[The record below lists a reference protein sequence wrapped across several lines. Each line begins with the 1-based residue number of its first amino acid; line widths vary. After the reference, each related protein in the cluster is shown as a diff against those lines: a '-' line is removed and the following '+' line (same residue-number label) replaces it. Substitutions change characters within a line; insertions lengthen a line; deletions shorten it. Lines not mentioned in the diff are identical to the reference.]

1 MTTAK
6 PVKGG
11 KTCFLT
17 LKATIE
23 ARQHIHDSLALLSPV
38 LGDCVEQYEALTH
51 RQDVVWDCYEPY
63 NWEVMVDSLK
73 RIQKELKQLNSKL
86 TGAKLQY
93 NGIKKRK

>member
-1 MTTAK
+1 MTTAN

-17 LKATIE
+17 IKSTIE

-38 LGDCVEQYEALTH
+38 LGDCEDQLDSLTH
-51 RQDVVWDCYEPY
+51 RLDVAWDCYEPY
-63 NWEVMVDSLK
+63 NWEVMVDNLK

-93 NGIKKRK
+93 NGIKK

>member
-6 PVKGG
+6 PVEGG

-17 LKATIE
+17 IKSTIE

-38 LGDCVEQYEALTH
+38 LGDCEGQYEALNH
-51 RQDVVWDCYEPY
+51 RLDVALDCYDKE
-63 NWEVMVDSLK
+63 NWKVMADNIK

-86 TGAKLQY
+86 IGAKLQY
-93 NGIKKRK
+93 NGIKK

>member
-17 LKATIE
+17 IKSTIE

-38 LGDCVEQYEALTH
+38 LGDCEGQYEALNH
-51 RQDVVWDCYEPY
+51 RLDVAWDCYDKE
-63 NWEVMVDSLK
+63 NWKVMADNIK
-73 RIQKELKQLNSKL
+73 RIQKELKQLS
-86 TGAKLQY
+86 
-93 NGIKKRK
+93 

>member
-17 LKATIE
+17 IKSTIE

-38 LGDCVEQYEALTH
+38 LGDCEDQYEALTH
-51 RQDVVWDCYEPY
+51 RLDVAWDCYDKE
-63 NWEVMVDSLK
+63 NWKVMVDNLK
-73 RIQKELKQLNSKL
+73 RIKKELKQLNSKL

-93 NGIKKRK
+93 NGIKGDK